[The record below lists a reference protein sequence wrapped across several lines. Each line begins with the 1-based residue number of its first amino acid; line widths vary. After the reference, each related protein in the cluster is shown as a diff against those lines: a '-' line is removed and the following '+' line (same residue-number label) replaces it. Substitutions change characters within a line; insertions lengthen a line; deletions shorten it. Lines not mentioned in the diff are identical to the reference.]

1 MIQFLNPS
9 VHSYLTLSY
18 LILWHY
24 NFCTWLYDIYKR
36 IQKLWKIA
44 HNGGFDWLFERK
56 TWKKKIQ
63 KYPNAFHHFRTQQ
76 ISVSRIL
83 SLSSQKCDVENT
95 RAMILEYINT
105 NTRIIQLLF
114 TWQVN
119 WEEIQSHHHQTYPIY
134 SQFAYNR
141 SSDILTK
148 YRGRRNETRSEKK
161 KRKESI
167 VDQVSRMNE
176 RKTRISRIFS
186 LSSFTLDTRISGGAK
201 WRFAW
206 SQKHWETA
214 VFGREIAD
222 HFPRRRPPANKNGAA
237 SKISLFFHRT
247 CLSDTLPSP
256 RRGGERVPR
265 NPIFIIYIYYLFFII
280 TYFYIILTPSSK
292 ECN

>member
-24 NFCTWLYDIYKR
+24 NSCTWLYDIYKR
-36 IQKLWKIA
+36 IQKLRKIA
-44 HNGGFDWLFERK
+44 HNRDFDWLFERK

-119 WEEIQSHHHQTYPIY
+119 WEEIQSIY
-134 SQFAYNR
+134 SISHLFPICIQPIVRY
-141 SSDILTK
+141 SHEISGEK
-148 YRGRRNETRSEKK
+148 KRNEKWKKEK
-161 KRKESI
+161 KRKYRRSSLT
-167 VDQVSRMNE
+167 DE
-176 RKTRISRIFS
+176 RTKNAYITYIFS